1 MKSPDDG
8 AKTRRRKTKE
18 HMGKVKTIK
27 EPDQLCPLVD
37 NDKAASDTVIIQR
50 KMTEYRPYLNW
61 WAKKQ
66 LMVSESR
73 VIL

>member
-1 MKSPDDG
+1 MEGLHEQFNQLRSYDG
-8 AKTRRRKTKE
+8 TKTR
-18 HMGKVKTIK
+18 HHQI
-27 EPDQLCPLVD
+27 D